1 MKTEVGNFLVAN
13 QNAINQL
20 EVSHFS
26 EKEKSKGVYDK
37 MSSDVLDIA
46 DSLMVLMSELKPP
59 QK

>member
-26 EKEKSKGVYDK
+26 EKQKSKAVYDK